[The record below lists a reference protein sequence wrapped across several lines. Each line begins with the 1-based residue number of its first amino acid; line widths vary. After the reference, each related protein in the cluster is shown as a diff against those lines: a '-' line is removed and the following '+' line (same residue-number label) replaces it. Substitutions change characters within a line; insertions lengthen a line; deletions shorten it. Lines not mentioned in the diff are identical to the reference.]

1 MVRYPLNQGLS
12 YGYGLA
18 LIGARR
24 FDEALRFAEN
34 QLRNYPDDIRFHKMR
49 AESYAGLGRKAM
61 QHLALSEVF
70 ALQGQTA
77 GAIEQLQL
85 AQKAG
90 DANFYES
97 SSIEARLREMKQR
110 QIEELKE
117 KRNF

>member
-1 MVRYPLNQGLS
+1 
-12 YGYGLA
+12 
-18 LIGARR
+18 
-24 FDEALRFAEN
+24 
-34 QLRNYPDDIRFHKMR
+34 
-49 AESYAGLGRKAM
+49 M
-61 QHLALSEVF
+61 QHRALGEVF

-90 DANFYES
+90 DANFFEM
-97 SSIEARLREMKQR
+97 SSIDARLRELKLR